1 MPQDEKLRLPRYEQV
16 KAELHRLIREG
27 RFSPGDRMYSE
38 NELIELYGISNT
50 TARRVLNDMVRE
62 GLLIRQRGKGS
73 FVRQSPV
80 GRGLVGLILP
90 YTRLVEAVAG
100 KGHDGQPEQTDL
112 YYGPVTQ
119 AFRSTME
126 EAGYSVVL
134 RALAGD
140 GKPLLPEELF
150 GTLQGL
156 AFLAPPAALLPWLR
170 QLANRVP
177 IVVIGATFA
186 VPDFPCVDT
195 DNIGGAYQAISY
207 LLSLGHRRIAYI
219 GGPDSASNSRD
230 REYGY
235 RAALQDAGVLAEQEL
250 VAIQPEG
257 VRDEDFGADTTRRL
271 LELADRP
278 TAIFAG
284 GYYLTVGAL
293 AALKEAGLS
302 VPGDVSLV
310 GFDDSSVSVYLSP
323 PLTTVVQPLGR
334 LGRTGAERLL
344 RELAGESD
352 PLRLTLATRLVVRD
366 SAGPAPSP
374 ASETSHERS
383 FPQSMQ

>member
-1 MPQDEKLRLPRYEQV
+1 MTREEKLRLPRYEQV
-16 KAELHRLIREG
+16 KAELRRLIREG
-27 RFSPGDRMYSE
+27 KFSPGDRMYSE

-50 TARRVLNDMVRE
+50 TARRVLNDLGRE
-62 GLLIRQRGKGS
+62 GLLIRQRGRGS
-73 FVRQSPV
+73 FVRPTPA

-100 KGHDGQPEQTDL
+100 EDHGGQPEQTDL

-134 RALAGD
+134 RALAGN
-140 GKPLLPEELF
+140 GKPLLPEELL

-156 AFLAPPAALLPWLR
+156 AFLAPPAVLLPWLR

-177 IVVIGATFA
+177 LVVIGATFA

-195 DNIGGAYQAISY
+195 DNIGGAYQAVSY

-219 GGPDSASNSRD
+219 GGPDSATNSRD
-230 REYGY
+230 REHGY
-235 RAALQDAGVLAEQEL
+235 RTALQEAGIRHEEEL

-257 VRDEDFGADTTRRL
+257 VRDEEFGADTTRRL
-271 LELADRP
+271 MGLAERP
-278 TAIFAG
+278 TAIFAA
-284 GYYLTVGAL
+284 GYYLAVGAL
-293 AALKEAGLS
+293 AALKEANLS
-302 VPGDVSLV
+302 APAAVSLV

-344 RELAGESD
+344 RGLAGETD
-352 PLRLTLATRLVVRD
+352 PLRLTLSTRLIIRE
-366 SAGPAPSP
+366 SAGPPPSP
-374 ASETSHERS
+374 AADGPECV
-383 FPQSMQ
+383 